1 MGPMIRRGGMAIA
14 MSALLAFA
22 CPLARA
28 EDEHALLALPADVMQ
43 FLGIYAAQDLG
54 FWQHEG
60 LDVKTVFIAGVGSF
74 NAMVSGSVD
83 FSVSSAVA
91 LTRAAVHGQRMLAIA
106 NMIDRPVWSIV
117 ISKEIADA
125 AHFDPTA
132 PLAARA
138 RLLQG
143 RKISIDAV
151 NSVVHAY
158 LRAIAK
164 AGGVDPESI
173 VVAPLQPAD
182 TLAAFSRKA
191 LDGFV
196 AGTPWPQQV
205 LQDGTGVVIAS
216 PITNNPDWIA
226 PNGSG
231 VVVTR
236 PQFCVEHRSICMKMG
251 RGLVAGA
258 KFIHERPDEA
268 LALMRKRFDKIDAA
282 VIERSFKV
290 VAAGTP
296 VPPIMV
302 SAVLAN
308 SERLNIE
315 AGLMTPADQLK
326 SYDGLF
332 TDEFVRQ
339 AP

>member
-1 MGPMIRRGGMAIA
+1 MRCLHRALAIA
-14 MSALLAFA
+14 LLLVPMAM
-22 CPLARA
+22 PARA
-28 EDEHALLALPADVMQ
+28 ENEHALMALPADVMQ

-54 FWQHEG
+54 FWQREG

-74 NAMVSGSVD
+74 NAVVSGSAD

-91 LTRAAVHGQRMLAIA
+91 LTRAAAHGQRMLAIA

-117 ISKEIADA
+117 VSKEIADA
-125 AHFDPTA
+125 AHFDPAA
-132 PLAARA
+132 PLAMRA

-158 LRAIAK
+158 LRAIAR
-164 AGGVDPESI
+164 AGGVDPENI
-173 VVAPLQPAD
+173 IVAPLQPAD

-205 LQDGTGVVIAS
+205 LQNGTGVVIAS
-216 PITNNPDWIA
+216 PITNDPDWIA

-236 PQFCVEHRSICMKMG
+236 PQFCVEHRSICLKMG
-251 RGLVAGA
+251 KGLVAGA
-258 KFIHERPDEA
+258 RFIHEQPDEA
-268 LALMRKRFDKIDAA
+268 LALMKKHFDKIDAA

-290 VAAGTP
+290 VEIGTP
-296 VPPIMV
+296 LPPVMV

-315 AGLMTPADQLK
+315 AGLMAPADRLK

-332 TDEFVRQ
+332 TDAFVRQ